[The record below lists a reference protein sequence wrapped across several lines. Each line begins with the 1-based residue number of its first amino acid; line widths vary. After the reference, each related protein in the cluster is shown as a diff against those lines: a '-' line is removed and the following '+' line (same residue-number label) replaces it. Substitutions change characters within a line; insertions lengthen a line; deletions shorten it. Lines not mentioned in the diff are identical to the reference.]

1 MCRQQMVTWTCASQY
16 RIPQDFR
23 AQLNAEILVTSCLL
37 NWRGCNYFLYEQLLK
52 TLEKWPL
59 GNFITSYYILSL
71 ILRAGA
77 GLYQRHLS
85 TCDKRKKDTGQ
96 ENGQITRRK
105 NAGVLLCQQSS
116 MLTNVMDCSS
126 GHMGTG
132 FISFTGWLF
141 DSQEKKKKSMYVNTW

>member
-37 NWRGCNYFLYEQLLK
+37 NWRGCNYFLYEPLLK

-59 GNFITSYYILSL
+59 RNFITSYYILSL

-96 ENGQITRRK
+96 ENDKSPEEKTLVFCSVSNHQCLLMWWTVHLDIGGQDLS
-105 NAGVLLCQQSS
+105 ALLVGC
-116 MLTNVMDCSS
+116 L
-126 GHMGTG
+126 
-132 FISFTGWLF
+132 IAR
-141 DSQEKKKKSMYVNTW
+141 KKKKTRM